1 MGLARSN
8 SFTDKDVGGGE
19 GRGKCRF
26 KDATTV
32 STRKTVEK
40 ETVSKIY

>member
-8 SFTDKDVGGGE
+8 SIADKDVGGGE
-19 GRGKCRF
+19 GGGKCGF

-32 STRKTVEK
+32 STRKTVYQK
-40 ETVSKIY
+40 SVSKI